1 MAIIRWNPW
10 NLDRMFDD
18 DFEFPTIPGVSKFM
32 SQGLNLYETQDSL
45 VAEAAM
51 PGISDDKIDITFEDG
66 IVRITGSAE
75 ERTEEKGKRRYFM
88 SSMANS
94 FNYSFRVPEGVVRD
108 EEPKAELDNGILVVT
123 FKKAEKKEPRKI
135 KVSKKEKLS

>member
-32 SQGLNLYETQDSL
+32 SQGLNLYETQDAL

-51 PGISDDKIDITFEDG
+51 PGITEDKIDITFEDG
-66 IVRITGSAE
+66 IVRITGSVQE
-75 ERTEEKGKRRYFM
+75 KTEEKGKRRYFM

-108 EEPKAELDNGILVVT
+108 EEPKAELDNGILVVS